1 MSKQEEKTPSLKD
14 LLAASRK
21 IDRNIVEGPARPAA
35 VFTGATRAGTAVQG
49 GAGEE
54 DLNALTVAEL
64 KARLEAEQI
73 EIPKGSKKGDLV
85 ELLQQHLA
93 DQDEEGE
100 GDEDEEE
107 ETGEDAE

>member
-1 MSKQEEKTPSLKD
+1 MSKEEEKAPSLKD

-21 IDRNIVEGPARPAA
+21 IDHNIVEGPARPAA

-49 GAGEE
+49 GEGEE

-93 DQDEEGE
+93 DQGEEG
-100 GDEDEEE
+100 EDEEE
-107 ETGEDAE
+107 SEDEEDEE